1 MRLSE
6 LARAAGLAPAAAD
19 PDISAITADSREA
32 GPGVLFAALAGT
44 RADGARFVPAAIA
57 AGAAAVLAAEDAGIE
72 APDGFAIVRSPDPRQ
87 GLARLAAAF
96 FGRQPEVVVAVT
108 GTNGKSSVASFTEQI
123 WRRQGLAAGSIGTLG
138 VSGLDGADEV
148 SLTSPDPV
156 TLHRVLAKF
165 AAAGVQHVAIE
176 ASSHGLA
183 QKRLDGVRLRAG
195 AFTNFTR
202 DHLDY
207 HETFEAY
214 FEAKLRLFTALLG
227 AGAGAVVNLGG
238 EMGGQIAD
246 AAHKAGLGVM
256 TVGRGGAELGLI
268 AVRPEDD
275 HLAVEVALETGRRE
289 LAIPL
294 FGTFQAENALVAA
307 GLAAAG
313 GGVSLDDAVTALEH
327 LEGARGRLE
336 LVGATRAGAK
346 VFVDYA
352 HTPGALAVVLAAL
365 RAHTR
370 RRLIVVFGAG
380 GDRDAGK
387 RVLMGRAAAAGA
399 DEVIVTDDNP
409 RHEDAGAIRKAVLEG
424 VPAAREI
431 GGRRDAIAEGVCR
444 LGDGDVLLVAG
455 KGHES
460 GQIVGDEVL
469 PFSDHHEIRRALGG
483 SEAA

>member
-1 MRLSE
+1 
-6 LARAAGLAPAAAD
+6 
-19 PDISAITADSREA
+19 
-32 GPGVLFAALAGT
+32 
-44 RADGARFVPAAIA
+44 
-57 AGAAAVLAAEDAGIE
+57 
-72 APDGFAIVRSPDPRQ
+72 
-87 GLARLAAAF
+87 
-96 FGRQPEVVVAVT
+96 
-108 GTNGKSSVASFTEQI
+108 
-123 WRRQGLAAGSIGTLG
+123 
-138 VSGLDGADEV
+138 
-148 SLTSPDPV
+148 
-156 TLHRVLAKF
+156 
-165 AAAGVQHVAIE
+165 
-176 ASSHGLA
+176 
-183 QKRLDGVRLRAG
+183 VRLRAG